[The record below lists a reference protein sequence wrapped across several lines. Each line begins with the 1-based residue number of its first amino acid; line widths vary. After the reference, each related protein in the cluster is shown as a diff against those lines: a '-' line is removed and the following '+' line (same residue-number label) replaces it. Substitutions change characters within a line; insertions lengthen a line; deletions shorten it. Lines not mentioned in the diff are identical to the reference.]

1 MDFRL
6 SPKEEAFRSE
16 LLSWL
21 EQNRPEGYRAG
32 EFRLP
37 DTWEK
42 RVQEYSRFQKAVFEA
57 GYAGIRYPEE
67 YGGRGGSL
75 MEEIIV
81 LELLAPIYRDF
92 GSVGIIA
99 HGMAGPTILI
109 CGTEEQK
116 RSFLPRILD
125 GSHIWC
131 QGFSEPNAGSDVA
144 NVSTRAEKRDN
155 EYIINGQK
163 TWTSF
168 AHIAD
173 YCILLARTDPN
184 VAKHK
189 GLSYFL
195 VDMKLPGIE
204 VRPIRQI
211 TGEPE
216 FNEVFLEDV
225 RVPEG
230 MRVGAEGQGWQVAI
244 TTLMF
249 ERVIG
254 DISMAAL
261 YADELQRMLNMARRV
276 KRNGQAVL
284 ENPLYRQQVAQCYI
298 ELMVLKYNGYRN
310 VSKLI
315 KNEIPGPEGS
325 IGKLLWS
332 ELHQKM
338 GETAMQIQGPY
349 HQLMKDSPAAIDN
362 GFWQH
367 LFLRSKGNTI
377 EAGTSEILRNIIGER
392 VLGLPKDVSRAV
404 RREGR

>member
-16 LLSWL
+16 MLAWL
-21 EQNRPEGYRAG
+21 EQNLPEGYAAG
-32 EFRLP
+32 KFRLP
-37 DTWEK
+37 DTWEE
-42 RVQEYSRFQKAVFEA
+42 RVQEYSRFQKALFQA
-57 GYAGIRYPEE
+57 GYAGIRYPKP

-81 LELLAPIYRDF
+81 LELLTPVYRDF
-92 GSVGIIA
+92 GSVGIIG

-109 CGTEEQK
+109 CGSEEQK
-116 RSFLPRILD
+116 RTFLPKLLD

-144 NVSTRAEKRDN
+144 NVSTRAEKQGD
-155 EYIINGQK
+155 EYVINGQK

-173 YCILLARTDPN
+173 YCILLARTDAN
-184 VAKHK
+184 AAKHK

-195 VDMKLPGIE
+195 VDMKLSGVE

-211 TGEPE
+211 TGESE

-225 RVPEG
+225 RIPEA

-254 DISMAAL
+254 DISMSAL
-261 YADELQRMLNMARRV
+261 YADELQRMLNMAREM
-276 KRNGQAVL
+276 KRNGQPVL
-284 ENPLYRQQVAQCYI
+284 ENPIFRQQVAQCYI

-325 IGKLLWS
+325 LGKLLWS

-349 HQLMKDSPAAIDN
+349 HQVMKDSPSAVDH

-367 LFLRSKGNTI
+367 MFLRSKGNTI